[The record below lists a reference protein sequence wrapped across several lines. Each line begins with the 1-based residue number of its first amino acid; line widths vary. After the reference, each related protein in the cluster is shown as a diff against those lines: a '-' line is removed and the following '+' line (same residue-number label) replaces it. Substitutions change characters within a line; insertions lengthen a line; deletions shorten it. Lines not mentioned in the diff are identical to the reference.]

1 MGSAGFYVDL
11 RATVRSN
18 EFVVS
23 VEADRPLS
31 LGPRQVKGIPEL
43 VNSGGMS

>member
-1 MGSAGFYVDL
+1 MSCAGFYVGL

-23 VEADRPLS
+23 VEADRPLF
-31 LGPRQVKGIPEL
+31 GWKIF
-43 VNSGGMS
+43 